1 MRITPL
7 AAAAL
12 LLLAAPRPTLADP
25 PPDKAAKKAAKEAK
39 EAKEAAKKAA
49 KEAEKAE
56 KAEKDKIHTTPSG
69 LQYIDLV
76 EGTGPTPARGQR
88 VSVHYTGWLK
98 NGQKFDSS
106 VDRGKPIQFTLGTGQ
121 VIKGWDEGLA
131 TMKVGGKRKLI
142 IPPEIGYGD
151 RDVGPIP
158 ANSVLIFE
166 VELLAVQ

>member
-1 MRITPL
+1 MRIAPL
-7 AAAAL
+7 AAAAAL
-12 LLLAAPRPTLADP
+12 LLLAAPRLTLADP
-25 PPDKAAKKAAKEAK
+25 PPDKAAQKAAKEADK
-39 EAKEAAKKAA
+39 AAKKAA

-56 KAEKDKIHTTPSG
+56 KKAEKDKVHTTPSG

-76 EGTGPTPARGQR
+76 EGTGSTPARGQR

-106 VDRGKPIQFTLGTGQ
+106 VDRGKPIQFTLGAGQ

-142 IPPEIGYGD
+142 IPPEIAYGD

-166 VELLAVQ
+166 VELVAAQ

>member
-1 MRITPL
+1 MRITPF

-12 LLLAAPRPTLADP
+12 LALAAPSLALADP
-25 PPDKAAKKAAKEAK
+25 PPGKAAKKAEKEADKAAKKAAKDAD
-39 EAKEAAKKAA
+39 
-49 KEAEKAE
+49 KAE
-56 KAEKDKIHTTPSG
+56 KKAEKEKIHTTPSG

-76 EGTGPTPARGQR
+76 EGTGPTPTRGQR

-98 NGQKFDSS
+98 DGKKFDSS

-131 TMKVGGKRKLI
+131 TMKVGGKRRLT

>member
-1 MRITPL
+1 MRIAPL
-7 AAAAL
+7 AAAAAL

-25 PPDKAAKKAAKEAK
+25 PPDKAAKKAAKEAEK
-39 EAKEAAKKAA
+39 AAKKAA
-49 KEAEKAE
+49 KDAEKADK
-56 KAEKDKIHTTPSG
+56 KAEQDKTHTTPSG

-166 VELLAVQ
+166 VELIAVQ